1 MSKILN
7 ILMFLILILFISA
20 VFSYYASK
28 KNIKLKSLNRL
39 NINKILEEK
48 TSELPILVDDTS
60 DIIEFNDS
68 LKNEIKIDKKRSFWD
83 LIKNK

>member
-1 MSKILN
+1 
-7 ILMFLILILFISA
+7 MFLILILFISA